1 MENKDETITKNL
13 YLDRERQKFINIE
26 LNNDST
32 IETILNNY
40 RETLIKEITAIYKLN
55 IEEFIFVIIESKINM
70 KKDEIISLTE
80 YKLNKTI
87 KIYLLLQNPQNNIYF
102 LPKNKRIFP
111 NKKNYSIPPNNIQSE
126 FEKAQN
132 NYFLSKPTEEYLS
145 KANFLLYD
153 NENQI
158 MTKEK
163 GSVDT
168 IKITIFKNGNRDT
181 IEILI
186 KDIIKD
192 YYYSDISTA
201 PYRKN
206 LPIKGDRPKYY
217 IELQTSKRT
226 YFLAQFKENFH
237 IQWENAIKMAITK
250 YKNFNI
256 ELNIN
261 MTINSLKLQLQE
273 THLLIMNNCFNIKDI
288 LFNEEKR
295 KMFFD
300 CFRDK
305 KLSSIMIN
313 ILMYKDYI
321 KKNQYLEAW
330 MRFKEIFTYI
340 ESYDINDKNE
350 NKNKIITEKNN
361 INDLFNQEKINKY
374 KQISEAANENVK
386 NIKIENPSIF
396 LFQSEIKNA
405 LNDILKE
412 DLFDDIFLNLYKI
425 YVIPYFEEIKIKLQ
439 EGSKLKMKP
448 LIRIKFQFLLAL
460 YFSQFSNMNMNN
472 YNYLSNQKNKNNSQI
487 RCESVFN
494 LYDKKN
500 TLANQII

>member
-1 MENKDETITKNL
+1 
-13 YLDRERQKFINIE
+13 
-26 LNNDST
+26 
-32 IETILNNY
+32 
-40 RETLIKEITAIYKLN
+40 
-55 IEEFIFVIIESKINM
+55 
-70 KKDEIISLTE
+70 
-80 YKLNKTI
+80 
-87 KIYLLLQNPQNNIYF
+87 
-102 LPKNKRIFP
+102 
-111 NKKNYSIPPNNIQSE
+111 
-126 FEKAQN
+126 
-132 NYFLSKPTEEYLS
+132 
-145 KANFLLYD
+145 
-153 NENQI
+153 

-412 DLFDDIFLNLYKI
+412 DLFDD
-425 YVIPYFEEIKIKLQ
+425 VIPYFEEIKIKLQ